1 MTKVNQG
8 VRGELSSERMVVGGK
23 KESAVH
29 LAADV
34 LQDSMG
40 NGIAIKGAGATTQ
53 LIQNHQTVLRGV
65 LQSGSKSVTNAVILF
80 FSTDF
85 GFELGQLFDKAK
97 QGL

>member
-1 MTKVNQG
+1 MTKANPG
-8 VRGELSSERMVVGGK
+8 VRRELSSERMVVGGK

-34 LQDSMG
+34 LQYSMG

-65 LQSGSKSVTNAVILF
+65 LQSSSMLVTNLVITCFL
-80 FSTDF
+80 SR
-85 GFELGQLFDKAK
+85 LWVLS
-97 QGL
+97 